1 MQSNPVTWT
10 HREVTL
16 NTLAQLLSEVSLGE
30 AQTSGSLTLVPLLAT
45 WTGQDILP
53 MSVAMTRDEFAIKEL
68 EGGASVSEVCVV
80 NRLEQPVLL
89 MEGEELVG
97 ALQNRVVNSTIL
109 IAPNS
114 ETVIPVSCSEQG
126 RWQKTSEQFSDS
138 GVVAPPSVRAAK
150 AESVDRSLRSR
161 GSRVSDQSAVWSA
174 IDEVASRAG
183 TQRTTGAL
191 RDVFAGR
198 HEEIEAITAPFS
210 MAEDQVGCVALIN
223 GEAVGL
229 DCVSSPDVLRGL
241 YTKLIRGYALEAI
254 LAPELLSFYRGVS
267 QAERLL
273 ADCGECEDI
282 RFDGVGLG
290 MEHRYR
296 GPDLTGSALLYEG
309 QLIHA
314 VMHRRVSAMIQTP
327 FPRSY
332 WVQPGQFLAG
342 YYPGD
347 QTKEAALN
355 KIGALLDA
363 GIRCVINLVEED
375 ERGAGGKP
383 LRSYAA
389 LLTDEAQDRQID
401 LTYLRISIPDVSVP
415 SAETMQSILDAIDA
429 AINRGQPVYVHCW
442 GGRGRTGTV
451 VGCYLVRHEIETGE
465 GALTAINR
473 LRRDDPGGKQS
484 PETDAQRDMVRHW
497 EE

>member
-1 MQSNPVTWT
+1 MA
-10 HREVTL
+10 
-16 NTLAQLLSEVSLGE
+16 NTLAQLLSETSLGE
-30 AQTSGSLTLVPLLAT
+30 PQVSGNLTLVPLLAS

-53 MSVAMTRDEFAIKEL
+53 MSTAMTRDEFAIKEM
-68 EGGASVSEVCVV
+68 EDGASVSEIRVE

-89 MEGEELVG
+89 MEGEELLG
-97 ALQNRVVNSTIL
+97 ALQNRVVNTTIL

-114 ETVIPVSCSEQG
+114 DTVIPVSCSEQG
-126 RWQKTSEQFSDS
+126 RWEQASEQFADS
-138 GVVAPPSVRAAK
+138 GVVAPPSIRAAK
-150 AESVDRSLRSR
+150 AESVDRSLRSH
-161 GSRVSDQSAVWSA
+161 GSRVSDQSAVWDA

-183 TQRTTGAL
+183 TQRTTGAM
-191 RDVFAGR
+191 RDVFIGR
-198 HEEIEAITAPFS
+198 DEEIEAMAVSFS
-210 MAEDQVGCVALIN
+210 MTEGQVGYVALIN

-229 DCVSSPDVLRGL
+229 DCVSSTEVLRGL
-241 YTKLIRGYALEAI
+241 HAKLIRGYALEAV
-254 LAPELLSFYRGVS
+254 LAPEALSFPRATAA
-267 QAERLL
+267 AEQLL
-273 ADCGECEDI
+273 GECGACEDI

-290 MEHRYR
+290 MEHRYK
-296 GPDLTGSALLYEG
+296 GTGLTGSALLYEG
-309 QLIHA
+309 RLVHA
-314 VMHRRVSAMIQTP
+314 VMHRRSSTMAPTP

-332 WVQPGQFLAG
+332 WVKPGQFLAG

-347 QTKEAALN
+347 LTKAAAQS
-355 KIGALLDA
+355 KIGALLEA

-389 LLTDEAQDRQID
+389 LLTEEAQARQID

-429 AINRGQPVYVHCW
+429 AISRGQPVYVHCW

-451 VGCYLVRHEIETGE
+451 VGCYLVRHRIETGE
-465 GALTAINR
+465 GALAAINR

-484 PETDAQRDMVRHW
+484 PETDGQRDMVRQW
-497 EE
+497 VE